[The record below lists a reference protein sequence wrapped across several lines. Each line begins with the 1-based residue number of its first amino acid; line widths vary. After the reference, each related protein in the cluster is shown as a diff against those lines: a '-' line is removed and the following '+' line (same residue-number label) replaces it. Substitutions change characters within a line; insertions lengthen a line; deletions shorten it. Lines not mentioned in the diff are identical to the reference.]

1 MIGYICTNCG
11 HSISVQDQYEG
22 KRIKCPKCDSV
33 GVVFDD
39 SGRIK
44 ITCKNCGNENNV
56 PNTLAGKEIQCPK
69 CSSLVSVPSEEKE
82 PVEDIDNNTPK
93 QKPESP
99 EDSVISES
107 SLIFIISLIAV
118 VIVAGLI
125 IMAAVIPSYKSRKAR
140 EAQNIRRQ
148 QKVNDSRQT
157 DQNVKSS
164 DEKPLSLRD
173 ALKWNKGATIV
184 CVIAIPCLILLFC
197 WVYWCPECHKMWA
210 MKKISPFINFG
221 DFKEYQCKHCGHI
234 RRIR

>member
-22 KRIKCPKCDSV
+22 MRIKCPKCDSV
-33 GVVFDD
+33 GIVFDD

-69 CSSLVSVPSEEKE
+69 CGSPVSVPSEKKE
-82 PVEDIDNNTPK
+82 PAEDNGDKTPAK
-93 QKPESP
+93 KSESP
-99 EDSVISES
+99 EDSEISES
-107 SLIFIISLIAV
+107 RLIFIISAVAV
-118 VIVAGLI
+118 VMVAGLI
-125 IMAAVIPSYKSRKAR
+125 IIAAVIPSYKSRKAR
-140 EAQNIRRQ
+140 ESQEQRNRQ
-148 QKVNDSRQT
+148 QVDDSRRTEQSV
-157 DQNVKSS
+157 QSS
-164 DEKPLSLRD
+164 EEQPLRLRD
-173 ALKWNKGATIV
+173 ALKWGKGATIV
-184 CVIAIPCLILLFC
+184 CAIAMPCLILLFC
-197 WVYWCPECHKMWA
+197 WIYWCPECHKMWA